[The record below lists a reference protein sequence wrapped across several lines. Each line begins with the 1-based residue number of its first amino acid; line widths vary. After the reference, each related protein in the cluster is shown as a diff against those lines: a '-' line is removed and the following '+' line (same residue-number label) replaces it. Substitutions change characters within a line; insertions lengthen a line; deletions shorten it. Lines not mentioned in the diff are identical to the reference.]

1 MSSAWALRAKTV
13 SSALATSF
21 TICFGWFIGHAYDGG
36 FSLIFLPI
44 TALVCSVVTV
54 LLALLLGLV
63 LKVPAIRK
71 RWTPRM
77 AKNVGLTGVAILVL
91 GTFLGPTVTDTD
103 EATGESTTMLHPR
116 ISVPAYFALVFAIT
130 NRPQPDAEDEPS
142 AGSSG
147 SLAIT

>member
-1 MSSAWALRAKTV
+1 MRSAWPPRVKTV
-13 SSALATSF
+13 SLALATSW
-21 TICFGWFIGHAYDGG
+21 TICFGWFIGHGDGG

-54 LLALLLGLV
+54 ALALLLGL
-63 LKVPAIRK
+63 LSKVPALRK

-77 AKNVGLTGVAILVL
+77 AKNVGLTGVAILIL

-103 EATGESTTMLHPR
+103 ETTGESTTMLDPR

-147 SLAIT
+147 SLSIT